1 MHRRVERFCYQQI
14 ITKVFITLDKLE
26 KVLKLTKH
34 GETPGQDNINSE
46 LYKCAP
52 EEFKLRLLQ

>member
-26 KVLKLTKH
+26 KVLKLTKN